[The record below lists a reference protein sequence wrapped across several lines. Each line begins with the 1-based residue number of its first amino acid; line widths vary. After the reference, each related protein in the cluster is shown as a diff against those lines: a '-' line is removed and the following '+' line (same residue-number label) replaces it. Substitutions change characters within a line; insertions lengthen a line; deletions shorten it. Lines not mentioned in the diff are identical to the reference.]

1 MHVLFLWDFLNVI
14 AVGRDDM
21 MKYLFAVKIHVEF
34 YGFLRIIEV
43 VETMKVSGRS

>member
-1 MHVLFLWDFLNVI
+1 MLFLWDFLNVI
-14 AVGRDDM
+14 AGGRDDM